1 VSGIKVTILLWVL
14 HLLFVDDIF
23 IMTNASVNEWSEIH
37 RLLVIFFNA
46 TGLMVNPHKSSFY
59 QFGVQP
65 TVLDAIKSFFPFEV
79 NHIDSGFKYLG
90 YYLKVGK
97 YKATG
102 RYKAEDW
109 DWLLTKFESRISHWC
124 NR

>member
-1 VSGIKVTILLWVL
+1 MSGIKVTILLWVL

-65 TVLDAIKSFFPFEV
+65 TVLDAIKSIFSFDV
-79 NHIDSGFKYLG
+79 SHLSSGFKYLG
-90 YYLKVGK
+90 YFLKVD
-97 YKATG
+97 
-102 RYKAEDW
+102 RYKAVDW
-109 DWLLTKFESRISHWC
+109 DWLLKKFESRITHWC
-124 NR
+124 NRWLTLGG